1 MFGMTRKQFLK
12 RSKECLDA
20 QGIHLLNMSQLINL
34 ELSGQMNEKDSYTR
48 IRAIMKDLDSIF
60 ERYQKLNPPSDCVNT
75 KSRILN
81 SLILLQ
87 ETATAFYE
95 YVSGVIKNNYK
106 DSSKLEEAN
115 FLLNKFRETFKPLN
129 NSINTTL

>member
-20 QGIHLLNMSQLINL
+20 QGIHLLNISQLINL
-34 ELSGQMNEKDSYTR
+34 ELSGNMNEKNSYTR

-60 ERYQKLNPPSDCVNT
+60 ERYQKLNPPSDCVKT

-87 ETATAFYE
+87 ETATACYE
-95 YVSGVIKNNYK
+95 YVSGAINNYK